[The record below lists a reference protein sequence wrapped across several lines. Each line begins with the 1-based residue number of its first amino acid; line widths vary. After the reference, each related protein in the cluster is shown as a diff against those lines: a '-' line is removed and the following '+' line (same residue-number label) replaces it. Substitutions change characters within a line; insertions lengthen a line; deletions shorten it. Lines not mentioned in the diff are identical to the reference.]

1 MSRSLCMWCGLGRR
15 DFSFIATFSII
26 ICRFFKRWARIYRR
40 TFTRAGIH
48 CFNENKPYGSLA
60 WACLARDGACAVVC
74 GMPNRSK
81 TLHIIRG
88 RGFAGHD
95 NDARDRSTLFR
106 KPWGWAADV
115 LLRHFS
121 QHPVTGCRSF
131 VADEICDPLAR
142 VTANRVVRRLADLEM
157 ARDDRAPFTFYV
169 HFHGRGF
176 LLQYVSFSLAVEG
189 APDAPSILSG
199 DGDHCCALPSVVC
212 RPAVEAYARILV
224 HFACFDRRCRNRV
237 DRQSWIAVY
246 E

>member
-1 MSRSLCMWCGLGRR
+1 DGR
-15 DFSFIATFSII
+15 ALM
-26 ICRFFKRWARIYRR
+26 YRR
-40 TFTRAGIH
+40 TVTLAGIH

-74 GMPNRSK
+74 GKPNRSK

-106 KPWGWAADV
+106 KPWGWAADA

-157 ARDDRAPFTFYV
+157 ARDDRARFTFYV
-169 HFHGRGF
+169 LLRGRGF
-176 LLQYVSFSLAVEG
+176 LVLCVSLALPLVG
-189 APDAPSILSG
+189 DPVAPS
-199 DGDHCCALPSVVC
+199 
-212 RPAVEAYARILV
+212 
-224 HFACFDRRCRNRV
+224 
-237 DRQSWIAVY
+237 
-246 E
+246 